1 MIGAARAL
9 LAPMRMRTTY
19 TDSVWLGVLL
29 ISINLSY
36 VALKFV
42 IDAMP

>member
-1 MIGAARAL
+1 VTGALPALTAR
-9 LAPMRMRTTY
+9 MRMRTTY

-36 VALKFV
+36 VALRLV